1 MTPQEDSP
9 LICKDDGAQIQHPPI
24 LVPMGLGLETSHDVK
39 NARTSNDHIPSS
51 ARAVFGRVVVVVTLF
66 ALAVFVG
73 TRALGGTEAAKA
85 GGGALVPA
93 GPYRL
98 VDAQVG
104 RVFFSYYDFFDG
116 PDSLGSAGHNTYV
129 SRAKAEELGIVGIV
143 TEGGGTITGGVEEEE
158 EEFVYMS
165 SSPTHHGP
173 RDSVRLE
180 GKRRFDRGLFILDV
194 RHMPDGCGVWPAFW
208 LTDEAN
214 WPMNG
219 EVDILEGTLTLWII
233 IALPLF
239 SGQVNCE

>member
-1 MTPQEDSP
+1 MASQEDSP
-9 LICKDDGAQIQHPPI
+9 LICKDDGAQRQQPPL

-39 NARTSNDHIPSS
+39 NARTLNHTPSSSS
-51 ARAVFGRVVVVVTLF
+51 ARAVFGRVVVLALS

-73 TRALGGTEAAKA
+73 TRALCGTGAKA
-85 GGGALVPA
+85 GGGSLVPA

-98 VDAQVG
+98 VGAQVG
-104 RVFFSYYDFFDG
+104 KAFFSHYDFFDG

-129 SRAKAEELGIVGIV
+129 SRARAEELGIASIV
-143 TEGGGTITGGVEEEE
+143 TEVGAITGVD

-165 SSPTHHGP
+165 SAPTHHGP

-194 RHMPDGCGVWPAFW
+194 RHMPDGCGIWPAFW

-219 EVDILEGTLTLWII
+219 EVDVLEGMIEI
-233 IALPLF
+233 
-239 SGQVNCE
+239 